1 MGYEV
6 IYTSDWQNLFRKNF
20 EAITVEMK
28 DFQTRAGDVRTTCS
42 SKYL

>member
-20 EAITVEMK
+20 EVFTVEMK
-28 DFQTRAGDVRTTCS
+28 NF
-42 SKYL
+42 